1 MRTFFSAIII
11 ALCWFLV
18 LPANTIH
25 VPQDTSGIQAGINV
39 AVNGDTVLVADST
52 YYENI
57 NFKGKAITVASLFIV
72 DGDTNHINNTVING
86 SQPVNPDSGSVVS
99 LVSGEDTTSIL
110 CGFTITGG
118 TGSKATVPGLGILLG
133 GGGIDCYYSGA
144 RICHNKIENNLLS
157 NCDGAMGAG
166 IRTGGPVLPDFSL
179 VIIENNVIGYNT
191 AQGTTFAQGA
201 GIMLFCNGRIT
212 NNRIIHNE
220 GHAQQQTAP
229 GGGIFCST
237 VDAYYG
243 NSVIISGNFVSHN
256 KAISTANYF
265 QNAWG
270 GGLGVKYYNAHI
282 FNNTITDNEVG
293 GVNLTWGAGAI
304 LEYLGE
310 NSVFERNTVKD
321 NFFSGSG
328 ICRGGGVCVWYCNQ
342 PIYLV
347 NNIISG
353 NLGSRGGGIYV
364 GDQFEPSYPL
374 IINNTIS
381 GNNASYGGG
390 IYTTDSYSYIMNT
403 ILWGNS
409 ALAGKEIYT
418 SGGIL
423 GVAYS
428 DVEDSWPGTGNINL
442 NPELVADS
450 LSNTS
455 SCTGAGIDVYD
466 FGGGM
471 VLYCPPQDINGR
483 ARPFPAGSN
492 PDMGAW
498 ESKEGVVGIEPQP
511 IAGIPESY
519 ALFQNY
525 PNPFNPSTIISWQ
538 LAVGNP
544 VKLTMYNLIGQKVTT
559 LVDEWQPA
567 GNHSIE
573 FDASQLASGV
583 YLYRLQAGSFSSI
596 RKMIIMK

>member
-1 MRTFFSAIII
+1 MKTFFNALIIVS
-11 ALCWFLV
+11 CWFLV
-18 LPANTIH
+18 LPANTIR
-25 VPQDTSGIQAGINV
+25 VPQDQPGIQAAINA

-57 NFKGKAITVASLFIV
+57 NFNGKAITVASLFIV

-86 SQPVNPDSGSVVS
+86 SQPVNPDNGSVVS
-99 LVSGEDTTSIL
+99 FVSGEDTTSIL

-118 TGSKATVPGLGILLG
+118 TGSKATVPGLGILRG

-191 AQGTTFAQGA
+191 AQGTTFAQGV

-212 NNRIIHNE
+212 NNQILFNE
-220 GHAQQQTAP
+220 GHTQQETAP
-229 GGGIFCST
+229 GGGIFCWA
-237 VDAYYG
+237 DAFYG
-243 NSVIISGNFVSHN
+243 NSVIISGNFVNHN

-282 FNNTITDNEVG
+282 FDNTITDNEVG
-293 GVNLTWGAGAI
+293 GVNLTWGAGVI
-304 LEYLGE
+304 LEYLGA
-310 NSVFERNTVKD
+310 NSIFERNTVKD

-328 ICRGGGVCVWYCNQ
+328 ICRGGGVCVWRCNQ
-342 PIYLV
+342 PIYLE

-353 NLGSRGGGIYV
+353 NYGSQGGGIYV

-381 GNNASYGGG
+381 GNNASFGGG
-390 IYTTDSYSYIMNT
+390 IYTTDSYSYVMNT
-403 ILWGNS
+403 ILWGNT
-409 ALAGKEIYT
+409 APTGNEIYA
-418 SGGIL
+418 SGGDL

-428 DVEDSWPGTGNINL
+428 DVENSWPGTGNINL

-455 SCTGAGIDVYD
+455 PCISAGILSYD

-471 VLYCPPQDINGR
+471 VSYCPPEDINGR
-483 ARPFPAGSN
+483 ARPFPSGSN

-498 ESKEGVVGIEPQP
+498 ESKQGPVGIEPQP
-511 IAGIPESY
+511 ITGIPMSY
-519 ALFQNY
+519 ELFQNY
-525 PNPFNPSTIISWQ
+525 PNPFNPTTTIEFSI
-538 LAVGNP
+538 P
-544 VKLTMYNLIGQKVTT
+544 YTEFVTLKIYTILGEEMAT
-559 LVDEWQPA
+559 LVSENLPA
-567 GNHSIE
+567 GSYKYE
-573 FDASQLASGV
+573 WDVQGLASGV
-583 YLYRLQAGSFSSI
+583 YFYRLEGGSFVQTE
-596 RKMIIMK
+596 KMLLMK

>member
-118 TGSKATVPGLGILLG
+118 TGSKATVPGLGILRG

-144 RICHNKIENNLLS
+144 RICHNKIENNSLS
-157 NCDGAMGAG
+157 DCDGALGAG

-191 AQGTTFAQGA
+191 AQGATFAQGA
-201 GIMLFCNGRIT
+201 GIMLFCNGRII
-212 NNRIIHNE
+212 NNQILFNE
-220 GHAQQQTAP
+220 GHTQQETAP
-229 GGGIFCST
+229 GGGIFCLA
-237 VDAYYG
+237 DAFYG

-282 FNNTITDNEVG
+282 FDNTITDNEVG
-293 GVNLTWGAGAI
+293 GVNLTWGAGVI

-321 NFFSGSG
+321 NFFRGSG
-328 ICRGGGVCVWYCNQ
+328 ICRGGGVCVWYCNH
-342 PIYLV
+342 PISLI

-353 NLGSRGGGIYV
+353 NQGSRGGGIYV

-381 GNNASYGGG
+381 GNTASFGGG

-403 ILWGNS
+403 ILWGN
-409 ALAGKEIYT
+409 AAPAGKEIYA
-418 SGGIL
+418 SGGNIS
-423 GVAYS
+423 VAYS
-428 DVEDSWPGTGNINL
+428 DVEDGWTGTANINL

-450 LSNTS
+450 LANTS
-455 SCTGAGIDVYD
+455 PCINVGIHSYD
-466 FGGGM
+466 FGGS
-471 VLYCPPQDINGR
+471 VILFCPTEDINGR
-483 ARPFPAGSN
+483 ARPYPTGSN
-492 PDMGAW
+492 IDMGAW

-525 PNPFNPSTIISWQ
+525 PNPFNPSTTISYQ
-538 LAVGNP
+538 LAVGSL
-544 VKLTMYNLIGQKVTT
+544 VKLSIYDLLGKEMAV
-559 LVDEWQPA
+559 LVNEKQAA
-567 GNHSIE
+567 GFHQTE
-573 FDASQLASGV
+573 FDASGLASGV
-583 YLYRLQAGSFSSI
+583 YLYRLEAVGFVEI
-596 RKMIIMK
+596 RKMILMR